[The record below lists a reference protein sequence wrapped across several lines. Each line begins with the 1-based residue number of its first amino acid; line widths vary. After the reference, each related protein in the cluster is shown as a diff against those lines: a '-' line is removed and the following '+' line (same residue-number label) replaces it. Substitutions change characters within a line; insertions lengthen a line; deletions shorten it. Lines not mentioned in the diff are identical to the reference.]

1 MFQAEHS
8 WNLACLKEQ
17 RIQLQRP
24 CLTLLEGETVR
35 FLKAEVRQT
44 AQSSRDKIEF
54 LIPRKSGKSPGN
66 FARRSIGIGGETGE
80 IHAKTQQKCCKVI
93 ALTALSER
101 SKILP

>member
-8 WNLACLKEQ
+8 RNLACLEEQ

-54 LIPRKSGKSPGN
+54 LVPRKSGKSSDN
-66 FARRSIGIGGETGE
+66 FARRSIGIGEKS
-80 IHAKTQQKCCKVI
+80 AKFMPK
-93 ALTALSER
+93 R
-101 SKILP
+101 SRSAVK